1 MQPHRPT
8 PLTVQLAIWVGL
20 WAVVFFLLGDGAGPW
35 GRWVRRSTPLLLG
48 VAAVVVLN
56 ARVLLPRLYFRGQ
69 RTGFVVAGM
78 VLVVGVSLLLQYGIL
93 PDRAF
98 PFERTGR
105 LRGGG
110 LTTARFLL
118 PLATSFLGSSL
129 LEVMRYAFYQEK
141 RVIQAQGEQLTT
153 ELKFLKS
160 QINPHFLFNSLN
172 NIYTLTLLKDD
183 LAAESL
189 LRLSDMLRYML
200 YDAETPTVPL
210 RWEIAYIRNY
220 VSLRALKDSRGQNVS
235 LDLDKNRPELLVAPL
250 LLIPFV
256 ENAYK
261 HSRIEDRQH
270 GFIRITLVTTAQGLS
285 FTVVNSVP
293 TGPSPVDKAGGI
305 GLENVRKRL
314 DLLYADRYIL
324 EITPTPTT
332 FTVTLQLTLPCV
344 YVA

>member
-1 MQPHRPT
+1 MQRHHPT
-8 PLTVQLAIWVGL
+8 PLTVQLAAWVGL
-20 WAVVFFLLGDGAGPW
+20 WAVVFLLLGDGAVGPW
-35 GRWVRRSTPLLLG
+35 VRWVRRSTPLLLG
-48 VAAVVVLN
+48 VAAVVVVN
-56 ARVLLPRLYFRGQ
+56 ARVLLPRLYFRG
-69 RTGFVVAGM
+69 RRAWFVLGGVAL
-78 VLVVGVSLLLQYGIL
+78 VLGVSLVLQYGVV

-98 PFERTGR
+98 PFERVGR
-105 LRGGG
+105 PRGGG
-110 LTTARFLL
+110 LATVRLLL

-129 LEVMRYAFYQEK
+129 IEVMRYAFYQEK

-220 VSLRALKDSRGQNVS
+220 VSLRALKDSRGQNVTC
-235 LDLDKNRPELLVAPL
+235 DLDESRPELLVAPL

-261 HSRIEDRQH
+261 HSRIEDRQY
-270 GFIRITLVTTAQGLS
+270 GFIRMTLVTTTEGLR
-285 FTVVNSVP
+285 FTAVNSVP
-293 TGPSPVDKAGGI
+293 TGPSPVDGVGGV

-324 EITPTPTT
+324 DIAPTPTT
-332 FTVTLQLTLPCV
+332 FTVTLQLTLP
-344 YVA
+344 

>member
-1 MQPHRPT
+1 MQRHRPT
-8 PLTVQLAIWVGL
+8 PLTVQLAAWVGL
-20 WAVVFFLLGDGAGPW
+20 WAVVFLLLGDGAGSW
-35 GRWVRRSTPLLLG
+35 GRWVRRSAPLLLG
-48 VAAVVVLN
+48 VAAVVVVN
-56 ARVLLPRLYFRGQ
+56 ARLLLPHLYFRG
-69 RTGFVVAGM
+69 RRASFVVGGV
-78 VLVVGVSLLLQYGIL
+78 VLVLGLSLLLQYGVV

-98 PFERTGR
+98 PFERIGR
-105 LRGGG
+105 ARGGG
-110 LTTARFLL
+110 LATVRFLL
-118 PLATSFLGSSL
+118 PLATSFLGCSL
-129 LEVMRYAFYQEK
+129 IEVMRYAFYQEK

-220 VSLRALKDSRGQNVS
+220 VSLRALKDSRGQNVT
-235 LDLDKNRPELLVAPL
+235 LDLDESRPELLVAPL

-270 GFIRITLVTTAQGLS
+270 GYIRITLATTEGGLS
-285 FTVVNSVP
+285 FMVINSVP
-293 TGPSPVDKAGGI
+293 VSPSPVDEVGGI

-314 DLLYADRYIL
+314 DLLYAGRYVLDI
-324 EITPTPTT
+324 IPTPTT
-332 FTVTLQLTLPCV
+332 FTVTLQLTLP
-344 YVA
+344 